1 MTVSTQGTMRS
12 DRSASRKTKHN
23 SAGSMQLAL
32 RLILAQILAIWC
44 SKRYFE
50 TEQYLKTEIRKPGI
64 ITI

>member
-32 RLILAQILAIWC
+32 RLILAQILVIWC

-50 TEQYLKTEIRKPGI
+50 TKQYL
-64 ITI
+64 